1 MVDGEDGEDEDP
13 EPVPEEVTDRTR
25 ATAPL
30 SGASSGDSH
39 GQQSG
44 ETVDVLRQL
53 KGETNAESNVSE
65 KKDGRSTV
73 EVLHVKYV
81 DEVIRAPVVARRSKE
96 NKLNEVSDLRCG
108 RGERSVNRKDSRP
121 RFMCGDLGS
130 VLLVKS
136 KGLEAGNQGLRWN
149 KDLVQVLPVIHEVR
163 AQSKFGSGGKDE
175 VGRWT
180 WADT

>member
-121 RFMCGDLGS
+121 RFMCGDFGVSVVGKVQGVGS
-130 VLLVKS
+130 WEP
-136 KGLEAGNQGLRWN
+136 G
-149 KDLVQVLPVIHEVR
+149 IEVE
-163 AQSKFGSGGKDE
+163 QGSGPGPAGDP
-175 VGRWT
+175 
-180 WADT
+180 